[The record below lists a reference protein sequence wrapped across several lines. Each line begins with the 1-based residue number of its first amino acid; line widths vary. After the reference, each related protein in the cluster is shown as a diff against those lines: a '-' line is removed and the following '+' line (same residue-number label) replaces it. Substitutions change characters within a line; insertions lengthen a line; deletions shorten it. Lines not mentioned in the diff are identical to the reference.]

1 MKRRGSKQVRIG
13 RVEVGGDAPISI
25 QSMAKTDTR
34 KIPATVNQIKKLQEL
49 GCEIVRVAVLD
60 RKACQ
65 VLAEIKNQIEIPL
78 VADIHFDYKLALAAI
93 ANGADGIRINPGNI
107 GARGR
112 IVQIA
117 KAALARK
124 IPIRVGVNSGSLD
137 RERYH
142 SFLPEAM
149 VASAEDC
156 IRVLEESGFYD
167 IIISLK
173 ASDVLTT
180 IRAYQLMAS
189 RCDYPFHLG
198 MTAAGL
204 PPGGTI
210 RSAIG
215 IGALLAQGIGDTI
228 RVSLTGPPEEEIRA
242 GWEILKSLGL
252 RTHGIDLISC
262 PTCGRCEID
271 LIKIAR
277 EVRKRLARLPVTNYQ
292 LPVKV
297 AVMGCVVNGPG
308 EAEEAD
314 IGIAGGRKAGI
325 LFKKGKILRKVK
337 ESDIVPALLDEVE
350 GMIQ

>member
-1 MKRRGSKQVRIG
+1 MERRRSKQVRIG
-13 RVEVGGDAPISI
+13 RVEVGADAPISI

-34 KIPATVNQIKKLQEL
+34 KVPATVNQIKKLQEL

-65 VLAEIKNQIEIPL
+65 VLDEIKNQIEIPL
-78 VADIHFDYKLALAAI
+78 VADIHFDYKLALAAL

-137 RERYH
+137 RERYP
-142 SFLPEAM
+142 SPLPEAM

-156 IRVLEESGFYD
+156 IRVLEDSGFYD

-173 ASDVLTT
+173 ASDAPTT

-198 MTAAGL
+198 ITAAGL

-210 RSAIG
+210 RSAVG
-215 IGALLAQGIGDTI
+215 MGTLLAQGIGDTI
-228 RVSLTGPPEEEIRA
+228 RVSLTGPPEEEVRA

-252 RTHGIDLISC
+252 RTHGIDLMSC

-277 EVRKRLARLPVTNYQ
+277 EVQKRLAQLPVTNYQ

-325 LFKKGKILRKVK
+325 LFKKGEILRKVK
-337 ESDIVPALLDEVE
+337 ESDLVPALLDEIE